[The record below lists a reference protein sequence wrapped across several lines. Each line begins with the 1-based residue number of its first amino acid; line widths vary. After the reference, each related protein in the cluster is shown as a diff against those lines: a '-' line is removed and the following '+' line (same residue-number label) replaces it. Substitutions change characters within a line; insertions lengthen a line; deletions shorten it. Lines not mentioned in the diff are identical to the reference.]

1 MSTMAP
7 ATQPTLEDVLTHM
20 SAQIAALTREVK
32 ELRALKED
40 VDELRAFNDAR
51 LVQLE
56 ESNEDLVSMSAT
68 PKVVIVQPSA
78 PLEAT
83 QPPADQD
90 MEEPFQEVKGRKPRK
105 RRPSVASLEDQ
116 AVEPGPSHRPPSA
129 EVPKK
134 AKKSNTQAP
143 QAKPNRPAPAKQVAQ
158 NKPPAENKIP
168 PIIIRDAAKWA
179 SVSSAMTTRQ
189 IKFSKAKTCIDG
201 IRVNTV
207 TVDDFRALTR
217 LLEER
222 KVPYHSFALP
232 EQKTLR
238 AVLRTVPCEI
248 AIDDVRADLEEQ
260 GLAPIKVTRMT
271 SSRSKKPLPLVLVEV
286 PKDKGAIFELKA
298 VCHLSVTVERPH
310 KKGAP
315 SQCHRCQRFHHSQR
329 HCHALPKCVKCGES
343 HDTHSCE
350 KTNDDAAK
358 CANCG
363 GAHTASYRGCPRFPR
378 GPQAKKSS
386 GSAAPKPQQKP
397 AAASAKQSATPAA
410 PVRPSAPK
418 TAPATKTANNDNA
431 SKSFADAASSKKTAP
446 PAPPQATPKQ
456 PPAIGKA
463 LTEILKAIQ
472 TSNTKEEILQNVLAI
487 IPKILLDC

>member
-1 MSTMAP
+1 LAKEPFIGDFVNLPQRPRAFAPQTLVREVLRHLNASDTMSTMAT

-56 ESNEDLVSMSAT
+56 ESNEDLVSMTAT
-68 PKVVIVQPSA
+68 PKVVIVQPKA
-78 PLEAT
+78 PFEAT

-134 AKKSNTQAP
+134 AKKSNPQAP
-143 QAKPNRPAPAKQVAQ
+143 QANPNRPAPAKQVAQ
-158 NKPPAENKIP
+158 NKPPAKNKIP
-168 PIIIRDAAKWA
+168 PIIRDAAKWA

-207 TVDDFRALTR
+207 TVDGFRALTR

-248 AIDDVRADLEEQ
+248 LIDDVRADLEEQ

-310 KKGAP
+310 KKGTP

-350 KTNDDAAK
+350 KTNEDAAK

-363 GAHTASYRGCPRFPR
+363 GAHTASYREGPRFPR

-397 AAASAKQSATPAA
+397 AAAPANQSATPAA

-418 TAPATKTANNDNA
+418 TAPATKTATNDNA
-431 SKSFADAASSKKTAP
+431 SKSFVKKDRAPSP
-446 PAPPQATPKQ
+446 PAGHPQAAPR
-456 PPAIGKA
+456 
-463 LTEILKAIQ
+463 
-472 TSNTKEEILQNVLAI
+472 
-487 IPKILLDC
+487 DR